1 MIMAGIVG
9 DQQTK
14 MDKSGYLRR
23 LPINSTPKHFLG
35 FRFISKE
42 MKQKID
48 RGQYKTL
55 SPF

>member
-1 MIMAGIVG
+1 MAGIVG